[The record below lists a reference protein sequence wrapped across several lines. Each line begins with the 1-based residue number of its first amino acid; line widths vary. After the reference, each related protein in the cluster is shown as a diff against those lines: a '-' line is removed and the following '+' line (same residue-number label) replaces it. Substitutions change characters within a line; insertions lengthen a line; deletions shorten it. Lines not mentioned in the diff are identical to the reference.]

1 MVAPPPPPPSGW
13 ATAATARL
21 KRNATRIAIP
31 PRTAPLPI
39 DAEQACYE
47 RYTTAAADMSSAKI
61 RSWMHGLKN
70 DFSARRQ
77 AIWLKAGPPSPRAR
91 PLVLGGGFGSTGT
104 TSLAEALQ
112 RLGLVT
118 WHASAGDLVHEN
130 SSTSSATIAPN
141 DFRRSISA
149 AWAAGA
155 DRCSKQLDALN
166 YRLPPSVGALV
177 DRPSAEAFLDF
188 WWANPNALVL
198 LTRRPALEWAKSRAK
213 FGQAMNLPVDRPC
226 RLSFADASIEEL
238 AQLLELH
245 DELVRCCV
253 VQP

>member
-1 MVAPPPPPPSGW
+1 MALSDSAGSGVVG
-13 ATAATARL
+13 AAGS
-21 KRNATRIAIP
+21 
-31 PRTAPLPI
+31 
-39 DAEQACYE
+39 
-47 RYTTAAADMSSAKI
+47 AAVG
-61 RSWMHGLKN
+61 R
-70 DFSARRQ
+70 
-77 AIWLKAGPPSPRAR
+77 
-91 PLVLGGGFGSTGT
+91 GSG
-104 TSLAEALQ
+104 
-112 RLGLVT
+112 GLV
-118 WHASAGDLVHEN
+118 AGLN
-130 SSTSSATIAPN
+130 NKLAKQ
-141 DFRRSISA
+141 R
-149 AWAAGA
+149 
-155 DRCSKQLDALN
+155 KQLDELN

-226 RLSFADASIEEL
+226 RLSFADASTEEL

>member
-1 MVAPPPPPPSGW
+1 MAWAPP
-13 ATAATARL
+13 
-21 KRNATRIAIP
+21 K
-31 PRTAPLPI
+31 RTASLPI
-39 DAEQACYE
+39 DGEQACYE
-47 RYTTAAADMSSAKI
+47 RYTTAASSMSGPKLRA
-61 RSWMHGLKN
+61 WMREQREG
-70 DFSARRQ
+70 FSARRQ

-118 WHASAGDLVHEN
+118 WHASAGKLVHETGSN
-130 SSTSSATIAPN
+130 ASATIAPN
-141 DFRRSISA
+141 DFSRSISV
-149 AWAAGA
+149 AWAAN
-155 DRCSKQLDALN
+155 DCRKQLDALN

-198 LTRRPALEWAKSRAK
+198 LTRRPALEWVHSRAK

-226 RLSFADASIEEL
+226 RLSFADASTEEL
-238 AQLLELH
+238 AQLLTLH
-245 DELVRCCV
+245 DELVRCV
-253 VQP
+253 V